1 LELALF
7 EKLNALGQSAGVV
20 AVYAALGVLREL
32 VRRRLVPL
40 GLGLSVELQPCALQ
54 VRLLRARN
62 GLVPRVLHR
71 FAVLEPL
78 KELLLLPLHLER
90 LLVGL
95 LLLFVVAAVEPVVHF
110 GLLLLRLLVDDLHA
124 IVGQREVALLH
135 AVKELDK
142 LAIFPLV
149 AAGDERL

>member
-1 LELALF
+1 MKMQVSVCGRLA
-7 EKLNALGQSAGVV
+7 KSG
-20 AVYAALGVLREL
+20 
-32 VRRRLVPL
+32 
-40 GLGLSVELQPCALQ
+40 
-54 VRLLRARN
+54 
-62 GLVPRVLHR
+62 VPRGKNVR